1 MINQLGERPR
11 ARSFCHS
18 RRTISRSKAQWL

>member
-1 MINQLGERPR
+1 MINQPGECPR

-18 RRTISRSKAQWL
+18 RRTISRSNAQWL